1 MDTAVRTDGR
11 TGAIDRA
18 TLALGVG
25 DVGLIGGLLIY
36 GRLSHEGNPI
46 AQPLGTLETIA
57 PFAIGWIVVAALV
70 GLYTRSTAGAPSRA
84 ARLTAVVWLGA
95 ANVGLLLRQGLFGD
109 SATWPFPLVITGFG
123 FLLLVGW
130 RVGYA
135 VVAGR
140 SRTA

>member
-11 TGAIDRA
+11 TEAVDRT

-25 DVGLIGGLLIY
+25 DVGLVTGLLVY
-36 GRLSHEGNPI
+36 GQLSHEANPL

-57 PFAIGWIVVAALV
+57 PFVIGWIVVAALA
-70 GLYTRSTAGAPSRA
+70 GLYTRSAAAAPSRA

-135 VVAGR
+135 TVAGR
-140 SRTA
+140 SGTA